1 MKKKS
6 ADRASRPDDENPEWT
21 PEDLA
26 KARPAL
32 EVLAEVFGPAAA
44 ESIRRGRGRP
54 AKVDKKVNQTLRL
67 DADVLD
73 AYRQARQRLADTHQP
88 NPARAYARASEVI
101 AAMLKS

>member
-21 PEDLA
+21 REDFA

-32 EVLAEVFGPAAA
+32 EVLAEVFGPTAA

-73 AYRQARQRLADTHQP
+73 AYRQQGSGWQTRINQVLREHMP
-88 NPARAYARASEVI
+88 EHR
-101 AAMLKS
+101 K

>member
-6 ADRASRPDDENPEWT
+6 ADRGSRPDDENPEWT
-21 PEDLA
+21 REDFA

-32 EVLAEVFGPAAA
+32 EVLAEVFGSTAAV
-44 ESIRRGRGRP
+44 SIRRGRGRP

-73 AYRQARQRLADTHQP
+73 AYRQEGSGWQTRINQILRQHMP
-88 NPARAYARASEVI
+88 EPH
-101 AAMLKS
+101 K

>member
-73 AYRQARQRLADTHQP
+73 AYRQQGSGWQTRINQVLREHMPDHQ
-88 NPARAYARASEVI
+88 
-101 AAMLKS
+101 K

>member
-21 PEDLA
+21 REDFA

-32 EVLAEVFGPAAA
+32 EVLAEVFGPTAA

-73 AYRQARQRLADTHQP
+73 AYRQDGSGWQTRINQILREHMP
-88 NPARAYARASEVI
+88 EPH
-101 AAMLKS
+101 K

>member
-1 MKKKS
+1 MKKKN
-6 ADRASRPDDENPEWT
+6 ADRVSRPDAENPEWT

-32 EVLAEVFGPAAA
+32 EVLADVFGPAAA
-44 ESIRRGRGRP
+44 EAIRRGRGRP

-73 AYRQARQRLADTHQP
+73 AYRQQGSGWQTRINQVLREHMP
-88 NPARAYARASEVI
+88 EHH
-101 AAMLKS
+101 K

>member
-21 PEDLA
+21 REDFA

-32 EVLAEVFGPAAA
+32 EVLAEVFGRRAA

-73 AYRQARQRLADTHQP
+73 AYRQQGSGWQTRINQVLREHMP
-88 NPARAYARASEVI
+88 EHH
-101 AAMLKS
+101 K

>member
-6 ADRASRPDDENPEWT
+6 ADRASRPNDENPEWT
-21 PEDLA
+21 REDFA

-32 EVLAEVFGPAAA
+32 EVLAELFGPAAA

-73 AYRQARQRLADTHQP
+73 AYLRKAAAGRHALTKSC
-88 NPARAYARASEVI
+88 ASI
-101 AAMLKS
+101 CPSLTN

>member
-21 PEDLA
+21 REDFA

-32 EVLAEVFGPAAA
+32 EVLAEVFGPTAA

-73 AYRQARQRLADTHQP
+73 AYRQQGRGWQTRINQVLREHMP
-88 NPARAYARASEVI
+88 EPH
-101 AAMLKS
+101 K